1 MGFVW
6 ALVSFLYDN
15 NIATLF
21 RRKNLMT
28 KVYCSRWYEQRF
40 SSASQS
46 NLEFSHE
53 IQRQKIQGV
62 ALCLEF
68 PMRKQNFS
76 LKNGMHTFHH
86 INT

>member
-1 MGFVW
+1 
-6 ALVSFLYDN
+6 
-15 NIATLF
+15 
-21 RRKNLMT
+21 MT

-68 PMRKQNFS
+68 PMRNQNFS

-86 INT
+86 INTCVGLFSKKRQYDMRTLSDTIYIKVI